1 MKKLVTKSY
10 PAAAHDYKEKLVPS
24 SHGAAAYD
32 FLATISTSMVLAD
45 RSKRDLRTLPKAH
58 LHVHL
63 EGAMRPETLAE
74 LSERHGLPEPLQP
87 DGSFSRFIQLY
98 RAACEGLRAVDDL
111 VRLVR
116 EVAEDAAAAGAV
128 WVEPATWLTPSAA
141 ARVGVRDEEA
151 MLEVLV
157 DAATRAARETHVG
170 VGLMLSANRVQ
181 PPTDAVGLAHLAARH
196 AGRGVVAFGLADDE
210 TRAPPEPFAAAFGIA
225 RAAGLIS
232 APHAG
237 EHGGPDSVRGALD
250 ALGARRIE
258 HGVRAAEEPALLDRL
273 AAEEVC
279 LDVCPTSNVQ
289 LHVVASYADHPL
301 QTLLDAG
308 VQVSLNAD
316 DPLFFGSGLLEE
328 YELARHTFGL
338 DDAALARIAACSI
351 RASGA
356 PESVKVAAFANIEHW
371 LA

>member
-1 MKKLVTKSY
+1 M
-10 PAAAHDYKEKLVPS
+10 
-24 SHGAAAYD
+24 
-32 FLATISTSMVLAD
+32 
-45 RSKRDLRTLPKAH
+45 PKAH
-58 LHVHL
+58 LHLHL
-63 EGAMRPETLAE
+63 EGAMRPGTLAE
-74 LSERHGLPEPLQP
+74 LSSHYGLPEPLQP

-98 RAACEGLRAVDDL
+98 RAACEALRSPDDL
-111 VRLVR
+111 RRLVR
-116 EVAEDAAAAGAV
+116 EIAEDAAADGVV
-128 WVEPATWLTPSAA
+128 WVEPATWLTATGA
-141 ARVGVRDEEA
+141 TRVGVHDAEA
-151 MLEVLV
+151 VLEVLL
-157 DAATRAARETHVG
+157 DAAREAGQDTHVG
-170 VGLMLSANRVQ
+170 IGLMVSSNRVH
-181 PPTDAVGLAHLAARH
+181 PPRDAVTLAHLAARH

-210 TRAPPEPFAAAFGIA
+210 TRAPPEPFAAAFAVA
-225 RAAGLIS
+225 RKAGLIS

-258 HGVRAAEEPALLDRL
+258 HGVRAAEDPWLLERL

-289 LHVVASYADHPL
+289 LRVTPNYAQHPL
-301 QTLLDAG
+301 KPLLDAG

-316 DPLFFGSGLLEE
+316 DPLFFGSGVLAE

-338 DDAALARIAACSI
+338 DDATLARIAASSI

-356 PESVKVAAFANIEHW
+356 PESIKVTALAAIDRW